1 MVVHTFIMRQEYYSI
16 KISSVYNFSFY
27 QDINKQTGKSNIISR
42 KICVHIRYP
51 EMTNTTEN
59 NYADKIK
66 TLQYVIDICCGT
78 FERMLSLVRHMCHSI
93 MILSSHN
100 EIPRNSNFCGKIFTS
115 LSQDFCKENPYSK
128 MFLTRFFFIC

>member
-1 MVVHTFIMRQEYYSI
+1 MRQEYYSI

-78 FERMLSLVRHMCHSI
+78 FERIGMIRGNFLLHLDSSLIYLPSALVVLSYVGCLLI
-93 MILSSHN
+93 T
-100 EIPRNSNFCGKIFTS
+100 G
-115 LSQDFCKENPYSK
+115 
-128 MFLTRFFFIC
+128 

>member
-1 MVVHTFIMRQEYYSI
+1 MRQEYYSI
-16 KISSVYNFSFY
+16 KISSVYIFSFY
-27 QDINKQTGKSNIISR
+27 EDINKQTGKSNIISR

-78 FERMLSLVRHMCHSI
+78 FERIGMIRGKFLLHLDSSLIYLPSALVVLSHVGCLLI
-93 MILSSHN
+93 T
-100 EIPRNSNFCGKIFTS
+100 G
-115 LSQDFCKENPYSK
+115 
-128 MFLTRFFFIC
+128 

>member
-1 MVVHTFIMRQEYYSI
+1 MRQEYYSI

-78 FERMLSLVRHMCHSI
+78 FDRNDPWKVLTTFSSLIYLPSALVVLSHVGCLLI
-93 MILSSHN
+93 T
-100 EIPRNSNFCGKIFTS
+100 G
-115 LSQDFCKENPYSK
+115 
-128 MFLTRFFFIC
+128 